1 MRKTTRRKTKQKKD
15 KYCALLDKPC
25 LGEECAIHFDKF
37 DRCSLELIPY
47 NLYPM
52 TVAMEE
58 VVEINHD
65 LMTAVNNLTIQLKK
79 LSGQKQLF
87 T

>member
-1 MRKTTRRKTKQKKD
+1 MRRTTKTKKD

-25 LGEECAIHFDKF
+25 IGNKCAMHYDMFKK
-37 DRCSLELIPY
+37 CSLELITY
-47 NLYPM
+47 NMHPM

-58 VVEINHD
+58 LVEINHD
-65 LMTAVNNLTIQLKK
+65 LLEAVTNLTIQMKEL
-79 LSGQKQLF
+79 GVQKQLF